1 MKPSIVAAIVAFLAS
16 PVPAAERPESPS
28 VPRPAI
34 VSASEW
40 GSKPQPIPD
49 SRKQTPKYVTIH
61 HAGVLWTAKV
71 TPTVF
76 VRNMQSWGQ
85 KEKGWPDL
93 AYHFLIAPDGTIF
106 EGRPLAYEPES
117 NTKYPL
123 SGNIGVEMM
132 GNFEQ
137 QRPDPRQITACVKLT
152 AWLCHRYGIDP
163 TQVRGHKDAA
173 SGQTDCPGKD
183 FERYLKGGQFRQWV
197 KESLEG
203 KAPAIDPGPPLP
215 EGPTKPIPAI
225 DPAG

>member
-1 MKPSIVAAIVAFLAS
+1 MKPPIVAAIVALLAS
-16 PVPAAERPESPS
+16 PGPAAEFPESPA

-49 SRKQTPKYVTIH
+49 ARKQTPKYVTIH
-61 HAGVLWTAKV
+61 HAGVLWAAKV
-71 TPTVF
+71 APAAF

-106 EGRPLAYEPES
+106 EGRPLTYEPES

-137 QRPDPRQITACVKLT
+137 QRPDPRQIESCVKLT
-152 AWLCHRYGIDP
+152 AWLCQRYRIDP
-163 TQVRGHKDAA
+163 AQVRGHKDAA
-173 SGQTDCPGKD
+173 PRQTDCPGKD
-183 FERYLKGGQFRQWV
+183 FDRYLKDGQLRRWV
-197 KESLEG
+197 KEILEG
-203 KAPAIDPGPPLP
+203 KALAIDPGPPLP
-215 EGPTKPIPAI
+215 GGPTKPIPTTA
-225 DPAG
+225 PAG